1 MAKPVRRERRAFGS
15 QRLNAAAAALSMTLP
30 QAFARNFLGHAP
42 TWYKRT
48 IVGFLILNPLVLV
61 LGGQS
66 GPVVAAWL
74 ILAEFIFTLAMALK
88 CYPLQPGG
96 LLALQAVLL
105 GLTTAD
111 SVYRETLN
119 AFPIILLLIFMI
131 AGIFFLKEMLV
142 FCFTKLL
149 LRVRSGV
156 LLSFLFCLV
165 SAVLAAFLDALTV
178 LAVVITVATGFY
190 HVYHKVVS
198 TKHRPDALHDTLVD
212 EHINELDRADLD
224 AFRAVLRG
232 RLMHAA
238 GGTVLGGVMTPVGQ
252 PQNVL
257 VADQAGW
264 NFLEFFWN
272 VAPVSMPVLLAGL
285 ATCLVIERMRWFGF
299 GVELPR
305 DVRVVLEDYDSRE
318 SEQRTAR
325 DKAVIVVQA
334 ITAVI
339 LVLALAFHLA
349 AVGLVGLL
357 VIIIA
362 TAFTGVTEEHRL
374 GKAFEAALPFT
385 ALIVV
390 FFVIVAQIHDQHLFE
405 PVSAWALQFEGEA
418 RAAIFYL
425 ASGLLSAVSDNVF
438 VATIYITEVK
448 AALLQGTIGPD
459 EFSRL
464 AVAINTGTNIPSIA
478 TPNGQAALL
487 FLLTSPIA
495 PLIRLSYG
503 RMVWMALPYTVT
515 LTLSGL
521 WGVIY
526 LL

>member
-1 MAKPVRRERRAFGS
+1 M
-15 QRLNAAAAALSMTLP
+15 L
-30 QAFARNFLGHAP
+30 QAYRNLFLGNAP
-42 TWYKRT
+42 PWYKLT
-48 IVGFLILNPLVLV
+48 IVGFLVLNPLVLW
-61 LGGQS
+61 LGGPH
-66 GPVVAAWL
+66 GATVAGWL
-74 ILAEFIFTLAMALK
+74 VLLEFIFTLAMALK

-105 GLTTAD
+105 GLTD
-111 SVYRETLN
+111 PGSVYQHTLT

-142 FCFTKLL
+142 FCFTRLL
-149 LRVRSGV
+149 LKVRSN
-156 LLSFLFCLV
+156 LWLAFLFCLV
-165 SAVLAAFLDALTV
+165 PAVLAAFLDALTV
-178 LAVVITVATGFY
+178 LAVVITVALGFY
-190 HVYHKVVS
+190 EVYHKVAS
-198 TKHRPDALHDTLVD
+198 GKKHQDPHDSSLD
-212 EHINELDRADLD
+212 EHVGELHRSDLD

-232 RLMHAA
+232 LLMHAGA
-238 GGTVLGGVMTPVGQ
+238 GTVLGGVMTPVGQ

-257 VADQAGW
+257 IAEQAGW
-264 NFLEFFWN
+264 SFARFFLE
-272 VAPVSMPVLLAGL
+272 VAPVALPVFAVGL
-285 ATCLVIERMRWFGF
+285 ATCLLIEHRKWFGY
-299 GVELPR
+299 GTRLPDVVRHVLEAYDREQEARRTPR
-305 DVRVVLEDYDSRE
+305 DVAVL
-318 SEQRTAR
+318 
-325 DKAVIVVQA
+325 VVQA

-339 LVLALAFHLA
+339 LVFALAFHLA
-349 AVGLVGLL
+349 EVGLIGLL
-357 VIIIA
+357 VIVLA
-362 TAFTGVTEEHRL
+362 TAFTGVTEEQRL

-390 FFVIVAQIHDQHLFE
+390 FFVIVAQIHDQHLFD
-405 PVSAWALQFEGEA
+405 PVVGWALQQSGEL

-448 AALLQGTIGPD
+448 AALLEGAISPE
-459 EFSRL
+459 EFGRL

-487 FLLTSPIA
+487 FLLTSAVA

-503 RMVWMALPYTVT
+503 RMVWMALPYTIA

-521 WGVIY
+521 WSVLY